1 MKNSNSI
8 AEITAVVLAGG
19 RGSRMGGRDKGLVV
33 LNGQPMIM
41 WVIARLAKQVSD
53 ILINANRS
61 ESEYASLGYSIVPD
75 ESADYRGPLA
85 GVASALA
92 VIETPWLVTVPCDT
106 PFVPFDLVERL
117 YDRVMSQNLLVA
129 AAHDGDRLQP
139 VFSIVH
145 RTLLKDLNLYLNS
158 GGRKIDAWFDRHD
171 FAQVEFQDSKEAFVN
186 INDQSSLEK
195 ISKLLDASNVQ

>member
-1 MKNSNSI
+1 MKNSNSF